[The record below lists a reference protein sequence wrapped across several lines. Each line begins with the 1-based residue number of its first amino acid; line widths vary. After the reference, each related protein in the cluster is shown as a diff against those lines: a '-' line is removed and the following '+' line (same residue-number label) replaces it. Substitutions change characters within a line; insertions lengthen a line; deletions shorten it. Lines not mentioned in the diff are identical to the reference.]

1 MSKQKTIWTLCLVLI
16 LGNVF
21 FGTKYFTLH
30 RELRET
36 KAALQTETI
45 NEKILSFSKLFIGKV
60 LRAENEVDFETRL
73 NLENSVRNLQD
84 EEILAAWQKF
94 TRSDTER
101 EAQTEVTNL
110 LGLLM
115 EKIKVD

>member
-36 KAALQTETI
+36 KAALLTE
-45 NEKILSFSKLFIGKV
+45 NCGRPKRLSK
-60 LRAENEVDFETRL
+60 RRL
-73 NLENSVRNLQD
+73 LT
-84 EEILAAWQKF
+84 K
-94 TRSDTER
+94 
-101 EAQTEVTNL
+101 
-110 LGLLM
+110 
-115 EKIKVD
+115 KY